1 VTDIVSSILR
11 DCYTRTEALAKLR
24 ELREAAMDEGRAEA
38 RRKDGEGNIEE
49 ELETAREEI
58 EKQDVLTIYL
68 PVELSF
74 AQIEELGQKVRQI
87 VQEDILLDL
96 RRDERLIGGC
106 ALAFR
111 GKYRDFSLR
120 VQFEQ
125 GREFLRG
132 LVLKE

>member
-1 VTDIVSSILR
+1 MTDIVSSILR

>member
-1 VTDIVSSILR
+1 
-11 DCYTRTEALAKLR
+11 
-24 ELREAAMDEGRAEA
+24 MDEGRAEA